1 MLIFFSSNSQCKPE
15 EQSWVADLVINW
27 SVNNDRLG
35 GGVLHQQS
43 HFPYLAPTV
52 KNMKNLPMQARFPAP
67 TAGFSNIFTRLN
79 KGFWRL

>member
-43 HFPYLAPTV
+43 HFPYLPPTV
-52 KNMKNLPMQARFPAP
+52 KNTHEKSPY
-67 TAGFSNIFTRLN
+67 AGKIPSSHSRL
-79 KGFWRL
+79 F